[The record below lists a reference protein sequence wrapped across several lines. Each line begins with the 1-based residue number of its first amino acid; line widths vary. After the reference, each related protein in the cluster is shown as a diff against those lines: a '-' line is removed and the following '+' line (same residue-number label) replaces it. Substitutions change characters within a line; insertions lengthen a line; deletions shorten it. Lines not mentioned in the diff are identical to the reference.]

1 VDNTFYT
8 TVSVIRTMEDLLG
21 VPPMNNNDAGAP
33 LIAAL
38 FDGLGDQPPFDAEY
52 RNRDNGMIYEVNS
65 PHAPGARQ
73 SRKMDFRREDRA
85 DARLLNVILWRDAMG
100 AKPLP
105 AALTQPRGKGAG
117 KDDD

>member
-1 VDNTFYT
+1 
-8 TVSVIRTMEDLLG
+8 
-21 VPPMNNNDAGAP
+21 
-33 LIAAL
+33 
-38 FDGLGDQPPFDAEY
+38 
-52 RNRDNGMIYEVNS
+52 MIYEVNS